1 MIGERSRDL
10 TTDESV
16 ELAARTNRSGDIG
29 KSSLRIR
36 LRKQI
41 RIILGRTENL
51 LLFNLLSAL
60 LRTLQV
66 LRLLVEN
73 SLHHSR
79 EVVLIFLVSS
89 KRRHLHCL
97 QVRLLVDTTP
107 KQLHPPVL
115 QVVGILL
122 NVFHEGGLR
131 QRAGG
136 KTHHERTIST
146 NHSLLSVLQRRNR
159 IVITFIPE
167 LRTKTLR
174 HRNYPKK

>member
-1 MIGERSRDL
+1 MIGERSHDL

-29 KSSLRIR
+29 ESSLRIR

-73 SLHHSR
+73 SLY
-79 EVVLIFLVSS
+79 
-89 KRRHLHCL
+89 
-97 QVRLLVDTTP
+97 
-107 KQLHPPVL
+107 
-115 QVVGILL
+115 
-122 NVFHEGGLR
+122 
-131 QRAGG
+131 
-136 KTHHERTIST
+136 
-146 NHSLLSVLQRRNR
+146 
-159 IVITFIPE
+159 IPE
-167 LRTKTLR
+167 K
-174 HRNYPKK
+174 